1 MGPGVEKDLAGAGAD
16 GGSRADPASGP
27 GAPSVT
33 IARMTTDRQES
44 TPRVAAAPVAAVV
57 LAAGLSSRMGAV
69 KALLPL
75 GPLPAI
81 ERVVSSL
88 RAAGVA
94 QVVVVTGH
102 EAEAVAPVLER
113 LGVERAHNAGYE
125 SGMFSSVRTG
135 VAALRGDIDAF
146 FVLPV
151 DCPLVTPRVL
161 CLHTEHIRRSGKGII
176 YPACF
181 GHRGH
186 PPLISAR
193 YLRPLLAD
201 DETSNLQAFL
211 AAYAA
216 DEAEVDVRD
225 LTVLMDMDTPEE
237 YSALGTF
244 AATLDAAAASRP
256 EPSLTAEDALFLLA
270 AAATPAN
277 IVRHCKAVAAVGE
290 ALAQASKPHLP
301 GLDAALV
308 RAGCLLHDIARVL
321 PHHALLAQE
330 VLTNLGLPRL
340 GAVVGEH
347 MVIDPERPGAAGVT
361 EAELVY
367 FADKMVADG
376 ELVGLDERQA
386 RAFRK
391 LRPGR
396 EAADR
401 IRARIADARA
411 ISNKVE
417 ALLGRPVAEALGGS
431 VISDDAKPR
440 MLRVYLVRHAEPEG
454 PGGRRYAGQADL
466 PLGPQGE
473 KQARRL
479 ADRLM
484 ALTGGACFDGAHSS
498 DLQRCLRTAQIAT
511 ADCGTAIQAHPW
523 LREID
528 VGLWE
533 GLTWEEARQ
542 RYPAESGRRERDV
555 IGVPFPEGES
565 FADVRDRVVPL
576 FERLLE
582 ESVAAGHRRVLVV
595 GHKGVNRVLLAH
607 FHGLPLEAIFS
618 IEQDFCAVTV
628 LTMTAEW

>member
-1 MGPGVEKDLAGAGAD
+1 M
-16 GGSRADPASGP
+16 R
-27 GAPSVT
+27 
-33 IARMTTDRQES
+33 
-44 TPRVAAAPVAAVV
+44 VAAVV
-57 LAAGLSSRMGAV
+57 LAAGLSSRMGVV

-75 GPLPAI
+75 GPSAAI
-81 ERVVSSL
+81 EHVVSSL

-113 LGVERAHNAGYE
+113 LGVERAHNAGYG

-135 VAALRGDIDAF
+135 VAALREDIDAF

-151 DCPLVTPRVL
+151 DCPLVTPRVFRL
-161 CLHTEHIRRSGKGII
+161 LMEHFRPSRKGII
-176 YPACF
+176 YPTCF

-186 PPLISAR
+186 PPLVSSR
-193 YLRPLLAD
+193 YVRALLDA

-211 AAYAA
+211 GAHAA
-216 DEAEVDVRD
+216 DEAEVDLRD
-225 LTVLMDMDTPEE
+225 LTVLMDMDTPED
-237 YSALGTF
+237 YRALRSF
-244 AATLDAAAASRP
+244 AAALDAAAESRP
-256 EPSLTAEDALFLLA
+256 EPSLTAEEALFLLA
-270 AAATPAN
+270 AAGTPAN

-290 ALAQASKPHLP
+290 ALAQALKPHLP
-301 GLDAALV
+301 ELNVALV
-308 RAGCLLHDIARVL
+308 RAGCLLHDIARIL

-347 MVIDPERPGAAGVT
+347 MVIDPERPMAAGVT

-367 FADKMVADG
+367 LADKLVADG
-376 ELVGLDERQA
+376 QLVGLDERQA

-411 ISNKVE
+411 ISGK
-417 ALLGRPVAEALGGS
+417 AGAFLGRPVEEALDGT
-431 VISDDAKPR
+431 IIPDDAGPR
-440 MLRVYLVRHAEPEG
+440 KLRVYLVRHAEPEG
-454 PGGRRYAGQADL
+454 PGGRRYAGQADP
-466 PLGPQGE
+466 PLGPRGE
-473 KQARRL
+473 EQAGRL
-479 ADRLM
+479 AGRLM
-484 ALTGGACFDGAHSS
+484 ALTGGACFDAVHSS
-498 DLQRCLRTAQIAT
+498 DLQRCLRTAEIAT
-511 ADCGTAIQAHPW
+511 EDCGTLIHAHPW

-542 RYPAESGRRERDV
+542 RYPAESGARERDV

-565 FADVRDRVVPL
+565 FADVRGRVVPP

-582 ESVAAGHRRVLVV
+582 DSRVAGHRRVLVV

-607 FHGLPLEAIFS
+607 FHGLPLEDIFS
-618 IEQDFCAVTV
+618 IEQDFCAVAV
-628 LTMTAEW
+628 LPITHE